1 MTLRVPGIHCLRLF
15 TMFKA
20 SVLLAVLS
28 IVACAGDPQTRKA
41 RHFQAGKQHLE
52 SGKPRDA
59 IIELRNAIAIDP
71 RFGEARA
78 KLAAVYEAVG
88 DGPNALNEYVR
99 AADLLPEDLQLQIT
113 TGAYL
118 LAARRATDALTRA
131 ESVLAQDPNNIEG
144 HILKGNALGG
154 VNELDKAL
162 QEMEEALR
170 LDPSRGLTYTQLG
183 LVESARG
190 QMRAAEAA
198 FKRAVELAPD
208 QVGCHL
214 ALANFYWA
222 AGRLPEAEKGLEAAL
237 RLDPNNQGTNRAL
250 AVFSLASGRADEAE
264 KYLVRIAD
272 LSKKPSSIFTLADYY
287 VATKRSVKAVE
298 LLEPLAS
305 GAGVAG
311 AQERLARAYAAA
323 GEAAK
328 AQRLV
333 DEILAKSPKDAETL
347 LLKGQLLLEG
357 NQRETALGV
366 LKLAVEADPKA
377 LGARFALG
385 KVYAA
390 RGDLEGAQ
398 TAFREVLRQNP
409 AANAARVELSL
420 LQLAYGTVQA
430 SLTEAEAVVAK
441 QPGNVA
447 ARLALVRGL
456 LAARAFDRADRELAK
471 LRQAAPTAAA
481 VHVQVGVLAA
491 SRNEIPAARAAFDQ
505 ALELDASSLEAL
517 AGLLALD
524 LNTKN
529 FAAVKERIDRVSVD
543 AVSPEALLLAG
554 RTYGSLKD
562 MASAERVLRRAIERD
577 PTLLPA
583 YSMLAQVYFSQN
595 KLDEARK
602 EFDSLASRQ
611 SSPAISLTMSG
622 LILQGQGQSELAR
635 KRYEEAVR
643 ADGRAVVAANNLA
656 WIYAESGV
664 ELQEALR
671 LARAA
676 AEQLPE
682 APEVLDTLGW
692 VYYKSELPAMA
703 IAPLSRAVE
712 RSPKNA
718 LYHYHLGLALAKSN
732 EPQRSRAAFVQ
743 AISLDR
749 AAAWTEDARRV
760 IAGLPPPETK

>member
-1 MTLRVPGIHCLRLF
+1 M
-15 TMFKA
+15 
-20 SVLLAVLS
+20 
-28 IVACAGDPQTRKA
+28 
-41 RHFQAGKQHLE
+41 
-52 SGKPRDA
+52 
-59 IIELRNAIAIDP
+59 
-71 RFGEARA
+71 
-78 KLAAVYEAVG
+78 
-88 DGPNALNEYVR
+88 R
-99 AADLLPEDLQLQIT
+99 AADLLPEDLQVQIT
-113 TGAYL
+113 AGAYL

-131 ESVLAQDPNNIEG
+131 EIVLKQDPNNIEG

-170 LDPSRGLTYTQLG
+170 LDPTRGLTYTQLG

-190 QMRAAEAA
+190 QLKAAEAA
-198 FKRAVELAPD
+198 FKRAVELASD
-208 QVGCHL
+208 QVEVHL

-222 AGRLPEAEKGLEAAL
+222 AGRLPEAEQGFDAAL
-237 RLDPNNQGTNRAL
+237 RLDPNNEGTNRAL
-250 AVFSLASGRADEAE
+250 AVFSLASGRVDEAE

-272 LSKKPSSIFTLADYY
+272 LSKAPSSVFTLADYY
-287 VATKRSVKAVE
+287 VATKRSAKAVG

-305 GAGVAG
+305 GAGVTG

-323 GEAAK
+323 GEVAK
-328 AQRLV
+328 ARRLI
-333 DEILAKSPKDAETL
+333 DEILAKSPKDAGTL
-347 LLKGQLLLEG
+347 LLKGQLLLG
-357 NQRETALGV
+357 NNQREEALGV
-366 LKLAVEADPKA
+366 VKLAVEADPNA
-377 LGARFALG
+377 LGARFTLG

-398 TAFREVLRQNP
+398 AAFRRVLKQNP
-409 AANAARVELSL
+409 AANAARVELAL
-420 LQLAYGTVQA
+420 LQLANGTVQA
-430 SLTEAEAVVAK
+430 SLTEAEAAVAK
-441 QPGNVA
+441 QPGSVA

-456 LAARAFDRADRELAK
+456 LAARKFDQADRELVM
-471 LRQAAPTAAA
+471 LRQTAPNAAA

-491 SRNEIPAARAAFDQ
+491 SRNQIPAARAAFDR

-517 AGLLALD
+517 AGVLALD
-524 LNTKN
+524 LNTRN
-529 FAAVKERIDRVSVD
+529 FTAVKERIDRYVLAD
-543 AVSPEALLLAG
+543 AVSPEALLLAA

-562 MASAERVLRRAIERD
+562 LRSAERVLRRAIERD

-602 EFDSLASRQ
+602 EFDSLALRQ
-611 SSPAISLTMSG
+611 SSPATSLTMSG

-656 WIYAESGV
+656 WIYAESGE

-692 VYYKSELPAMA
+692 VYYKSDLPAMA
-703 IAPLSRAVE
+703 IGPFRRAVE
-712 RSPKNA
+712 RRPKNA

-732 EPQRSRAAFVQ
+732 EPQLSRAALVQ
-743 AISLDR
+743 AIVLDR
-749 AAAWTEDARRV
+749 GETWTEDARRV
-760 IAGLPPPETK
+760 MAGLPATRN